1 MDHAFERMK
10 GKMITCS
17 IVLFNLYK
25 GKSKGNS
32 QLVPDYTVAP
42 HALLKKEHLMF
53 LTHLNLKSFQSGRR

>member
-1 MDHAFERMK
+1 
-10 GKMITCS
+10 MITCS

-32 QLVPDYTVAP
+32 RLVPDYTVAP
-42 HALLKKEHLMF
+42 HALLKKEHT

>member
-1 MDHAFERMK
+1 
-10 GKMITCS
+10 MITCS

-32 QLVPDYTVAP
+32 RLVPDYTVAP
-42 HALLKKEHLMF
+42 HALLKKEHF

>member
-1 MDHAFERMK
+1 
-10 GKMITCS
+10 MITCS

-32 QLVPDYTVAP
+32 RLVPDYTVAP